1 MTSLDGVLP
10 AIVTRMCSTGIR
22 GALPGPQPVRR
33 ACTGSSPRLGGDR
46 VFPLVASRAD
56 REFVL
61 TPRTV
66 ARPYGPRQYATDAAL
81 VPTVVGVPIDTVVH
95 VESHWRKAFPAGGE
109 QASAHSTAVEETRY
123 LEDLPFGQAGGLPR
137 LGAIVAHGDPRDHDF
152 AETLDQQL
160 IVSPRV
166 RGVRLVATRHP
177 PDPRVR
183 DGGDADNILSSTA
196 FLDGFAELAGRKLV
210 FEAAVY
216 SHQLYDVIVL
226 AREYPDTTIVLDHF
240 GMPAGVFGPIG
251 TRTGATAAA
260 RADIWRLWRERI
272 TTLASYRNVVV
283 KLSGLAMPVLATAT
297 NGGATSA
304 GRRHSR
310 DDLSVRRTRRE
321 PLRYRSRHVRVQLP
335 DRPAQRR
342 DRRTRRSP
350 RRLRVAM
357 GGRRGLA
364 TDLPRHRGPGLQ
376 ARRRVTCRISS
387 QVTRTPPTFVSGSVR
402 ARARRA

>member
-1 MTSLDGVLP
+1 MSDCDPVWQGTSMTSLDGVLP
-10 AIVTRMCSTGIR
+10 AIVDAHVQHWNPRRTPWAATR
-22 GALPGPQPVRR
+22 
-33 ACTGSSPRLGGDR
+33 SSRLYGFVPRLGDR

-66 ARPYGPRQYATDAAL
+66 ARPYEPRQYATDAAL

-95 VESHWRKAFPAGGE
+95 VESHWRKALPAGE

-123 LEDLPFGQAGGLPR
+123 LENLPFGQAGAPR

-160 IVSPRV
+160 TISPRV
-166 RGVRLVATRHP
+166 RGVRLVATRH

-183 DGGDADNILSSTA
+183 DGGDADNILSSTS

-283 KLSGLAMPVLATAT
+283 KLSGLAMPVLGYGHERWGNIGGQTTLGEMICPFVEHVVNHFGTDRVMFGSNYPIDRPNAAIDVLVGALVDCASQWGDEALRRIFRDTA
-297 NGGATSA
+297 
-304 GRRHSR
+304 
-310 DDLSVRRTRRE
+310 
-321 PLRYRSRHVRVQLP
+321 VRVYKL
-335 DRPAQRR
+335 DDA
-342 DRRTRRSP
+342 
-350 RRLRVAM
+350 
-357 GGRRGLA
+357 
-364 TDLPRHRGPGLQ
+364 
-376 ARRRVTCRISS
+376 
-387 QVTRTPPTFVSGSVR
+387 
-402 ARARRA
+402 